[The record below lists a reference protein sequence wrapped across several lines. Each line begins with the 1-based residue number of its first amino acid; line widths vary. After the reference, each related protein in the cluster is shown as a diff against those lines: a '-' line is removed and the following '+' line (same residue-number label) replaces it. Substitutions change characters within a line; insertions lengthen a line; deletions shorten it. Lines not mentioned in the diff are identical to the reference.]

1 MTAAETLEIWRPA
14 RPAGGLLPSHAETP
28 GAADPEI
35 RLAAGN
41 RLRDTLYRGPPFP
54 DGDVETS
61 VAVEALLK
69 RLIVAG
75 ELKLML
81 PFELQR
87 HCLERKRP
95 GAMPPAPG
103 EAPTISSLRQGQFSA

>member
-1 MTAAETLEIWRPA
+1 MAASTTSRRPA
-14 RPAGGLLPSHAETP
+14 PQSRRTPALQTPKSALPPATASETSIS
-28 GAADPEI
+28 GAA
-35 RLAAGN
+35 
-41 RLRDTLYRGPPFP
+41 FP

-87 HCLERKRP
+87 HCLERNGRVRCRQ
-95 GAMPPAPG
+95 
-103 EAPTISSLRQGQFSA
+103 RQGSPNDQQS